1 MKMAFLILHYYTIE
15 DTIKCIKSIKENMG
29 NLEYTIV
36 VVDNGSLNESGK
48 KLAQKYEKDPK
59 VHILINKENLGF
71 SKGNNI
77 GFKYI
82 KEHFQPDF
90 IVMLNND
97 TVLLQKNFYSLV
109 IDEYAKSSFAVLGP
123 KILLPNN
130 KINPVQEKLPTV
142 KSFKRTIFKMKIFY
156 LLHLFYMYPLYE
168 KIKFGIKKR
177 SKKDLNFSL
186 KNYNENVDKRQENV
200 VLHGCFLIFSKKY
213 MDKFDGLDDQTFLYM
228 EEKILQSH
236 LLQNKMLSVYNPNIV
251 IYHNED
257 SSTKT
262 ITKTRRKKELF
273 ILKNANKSAKILLKE
288 LKKMGD

>member
-1 MKMAFLILHYYTIE
+1 MAFLILHYYTIE

-48 KLAQKYEKDPK
+48 KQAQKYEKDPK

-213 MDKFDGLDDQTFLYM
+213 MDKFDGLDDRTFLYM
-228 EEKILQSH
+228 EEKI
-236 LLQNKMLSVYNPNIV
+236 
-251 IYHNED
+251 
-257 SSTKT
+257 
-262 ITKTRRKKELF
+262 
-273 ILKNANKSAKILLKE
+273 
-288 LKKMGD
+288 

>member
-1 MKMAFLILHYYTIE
+1 
-15 DTIKCIKSIKENMG
+15 
-29 NLEYTIV
+29 
-36 VVDNGSLNESGK
+36 
-48 KLAQKYEKDPK
+48 
-59 VHILINKENLGF
+59 
-71 SKGNNI
+71 
-77 GFKYI
+77 
-82 KEHFQPDF
+82 
-90 IVMLNND
+90 MLNND

-130 KINPVQEKLPTV
+130 EINPVQEKLPTV

-213 MDKFDGLDDQTFLYM
+213 MDKFDGLDDRTFLYM